1 MVLYWRYSG
10 SENMVLQKILR
21 QNKTMLNED
30 MTKDILYFDNLKY
43 SFIIAFLKLG

>member
-10 SENMVLQKILR
+10 SESIVLQKILR
-21 QNKTMLNED
+21 QKKTMLNED